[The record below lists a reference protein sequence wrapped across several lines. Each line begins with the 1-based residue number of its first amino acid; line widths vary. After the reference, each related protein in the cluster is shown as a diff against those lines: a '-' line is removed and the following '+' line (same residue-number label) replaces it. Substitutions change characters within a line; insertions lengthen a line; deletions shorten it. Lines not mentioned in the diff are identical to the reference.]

1 MDFMAQR
8 NTYDATCHVCGAQV
22 RANEGVVEAVKSRTG
37 YRILC
42 LEHAPIGSL
51 EPPKPREASPMP
63 SIHLQDARF
72 ER

>member
-1 MDFMAQR
+1 MSQR
-8 NTYDATCHVCGAQV
+8 NAYEGTCHVCGGV
-22 RANEGVVEAVKSRTG
+22 VPANEGVVEAVKSRKG

-42 LEHAPIGSL
+42 VEHATAGSL
-51 EPPKPREASPMP
+51 EPPKPHEASTLP

>member
-1 MDFMAQR
+1 MDVMAQR
-8 NTYDATCHVCGAQV
+8 NTYDGTCHVCGGAV
-22 RANEGVVEAVKSRTG
+22 RANEGVVEAIKSRRG

-42 LEHAPIGSL
+42 LDHAPIGSL
-51 EPPKPREASPMP
+51 EPPKPREASTLP